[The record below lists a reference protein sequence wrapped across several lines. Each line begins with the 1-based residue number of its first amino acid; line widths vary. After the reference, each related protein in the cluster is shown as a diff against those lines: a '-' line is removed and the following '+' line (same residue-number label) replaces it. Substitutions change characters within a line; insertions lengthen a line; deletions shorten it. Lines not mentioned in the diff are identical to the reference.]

1 MKKYG
6 FIILSLTILLFL
18 NSYQKTE
25 AQKDARLIPFEVL
38 KKWQIPPG
46 GIGMII
52 LVSEK
57 TTKGEVMELAVRLRE
72 QHLDKCKKGKGGIWI
87 DIFDSKEAWLNR
99 DNPKYPD
106 AKFDRSWLVNICVN
120 PNTGFDKIEWT
131 AIGRKR

>member
-1 MKKYG
+1 MKKYR

-25 AQKDARLIPFEVL
+25 AEKDADLIPFEVL
-38 KKWQIPPG
+38 KNWQIPPG

-57 TTKGEVMELAVRLRE
+57 ATKDEVMKLAVKLRE
-72 QHLDKCKKGKGGIWI
+72 RYIHKYKGKGGIYI

-99 DNPKYPD
+99 DNPKYPE
-106 AKFDRSWLVNICVN
+106 AKFDRSWLVNINVN
-120 PNTGFDKIEWT
+120 PYTGYDKIEWT
-131 AIGRKR
+131 AIGRKY